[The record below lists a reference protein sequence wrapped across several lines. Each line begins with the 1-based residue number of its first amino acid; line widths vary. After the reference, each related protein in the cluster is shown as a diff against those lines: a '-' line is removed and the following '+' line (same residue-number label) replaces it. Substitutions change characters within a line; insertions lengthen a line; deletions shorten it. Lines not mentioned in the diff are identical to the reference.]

1 MPKEIQM
8 SNSVIVQVN
17 AGRVTQ
23 LRLSGEEGATTTE
36 TAAAGET
43 TTEAAVPKEPN
54 PLQPDLKELYWAAG
68 SFFALLLL
76 MRYFLYP
83 RVAKTMQARTHL
95 ISSQLAE
102 ADSIRAGAKGE
113 VADYEA
119 DLIKVREE
127 AAGVVDAARQTL
139 EKERTAKFA
148 EVNARIAERRAAAT
162 AEADAMKAGAAAQV
176 SVAAQDVA
184 SHAAGIVLGAA
195 PSADLVRTAVS
206 NAMYDGG
213 K

>member
-1 MPKEIQM
+1 M
-8 SNSVIVQVN
+8 SNSVTVQVA
-17 AGRVTQ
+17 AGRVVHVGFP
-23 LRLSGEEGATTTE
+23 GEETTTTVAGAEGTTTE
-36 TAAAGET
+36 TG
-43 TTEAAVPKEPN
+43 TEAKVPTEPN
-54 PLQPDLKELYWAAG
+54 PLAPDLKELYWAAG
-68 SFFALLLL
+68 SFFILLAL

-83 RVAKTMQARTHL
+83 RVAKTMQARTQL

-119 DLIKVREE
+119 DLTKVREE
-127 AAGVVDAARQTL
+127 AAGVVEAARPTL
-139 EKERTAKFA
+139 EKERTSKFA
-148 EVNARIAERRAAAT
+148 EVNARLAERRAAAT
-162 AEADAMKAGAAAQV
+162 TEADAMKAGAAAQV

-184 SHAAGIVLGAA
+184 SHAARIVLGAA

-206 NAMYDGG
+206 DAMYNGG

>member
-1 MPKEIQM
+1 M
-8 SNSVIVQVN
+8 SNSVTVQVA
-17 AGRVTQ
+17 AGRVVYVGFP
-23 LRLSGEEGATTTE
+23 GEETTTTTIAGAEGTTTE
-36 TAAAGET
+36 SG
-43 TTEAAVPKEPN
+43 TEAKVPKEPI
-54 PLQPDLKELYWAAG
+54 PLAPDLKELFWAAG
-68 SFFALLLL
+68 SFFALLVI

-83 RVAKTMQARTHL
+83 KVAKTMQARTQL

-119 DLIKVREE
+119 DLVKVREE

-139 EKERTAKFA
+139 ERERTAKFA
-148 EVNARIAERRAAAT
+148 EVNARLAERRSAAA
-162 AEADAMKAGAAAQV
+162 AEADAMKTGAAAQV

-184 SHAAGIVLGAA
+184 THAARIVLGAA